1 MLQQTLPFVV
11 LKNLTRHP
19 ARILVQYYLYHFLF
33 VHHIAFHGHQWYS
46 YTTREELAT
55 CTWSVLHCVLENV
68 GLIGPSF
75 AQNPFS
81 AVVFFFF
88 YFCAAISIFF
98 LLFVLC
104 GYIFVHKMVWP
115 STRHPLN
122 APPPSRYLKFNH
134 KTQTYEKK
142 KR

>member
-75 AQNPFS
+75 AQNPFCCCLLLLLFLCCYFNI
-81 AVVFFFF
+81 FFFVV
-88 YFCAAISIFF
+88 CCVVIF
-98 LLFVLC
+98 LC
-104 GYIFVHKMVWP
+104 
-115 STRHPLN
+115 TRWCGLPLGI
-122 APPPSRYLKFNH
+122 H
-134 KTQTYEKK
+134 
-142 KR
+142 